1 MRLLL
6 VTAGVLLLGGCAVSE
21 PFGSG
26 DGPPDRPRD
35 VSDVSEPVP
44 RAEPRS
50 RYGNPESYEV
60 NGRRYQ
66 VMESA
71 DDFVQRGIA
80 SWYGKKFHGRRTS
93 SGEPYNMY
101 AMTAAHKRLP
111 LPSYVRVR
119 NLRNGRAVTV
129 KVNDRGPFIDNRV
142 IDLSYAAASRLD
154 MLGEGTAPVEIR
166 VLRPGESPAEPAPA
180 ESRQPAEEVAYF
192 VQLGAFADRDN
203 ASRLRARAEA
213 ARPPAPVALSTTR
226 RADGARLY
234 RVRLGPLRDAATVDR
249 VTERLAAHGIVDT
262 HVVVE

>member
-6 VTAGVLLLGGCAVSE
+6 AATVLLLGGCAVSE

-26 DGPPDRPRD
+26 DGPPDQPRD
-35 VSDVSEPVP
+35 VSDVREPVP
-44 RAEPRS
+44 RDEPRS
-50 RYGNPESYEV
+50 RYGNPDAYEV

-66 VMESA
+66 VMTSA

-93 SGEPYNMY
+93 SGEPYDMY

-129 KVNDRGPFIDNRV
+129 KVNDRGPFVDNRI

-166 VLRPGESPAEPAPA
+166 VLRPGEDAAETAPAATAEPAG
-180 ESRQPAEEVAYF
+180 EVAYF
-192 VQLGAFADRDN
+192 VQLGAFADRGN
-203 ASRLRARAEA
+203 ATRLRARAEA
-213 ARPPAPVALSTTR
+213 AQPPAPVALSAIR
-226 RADGARLY
+226 RDDGARLY
-234 RVRLGPLRDAATVDR
+234 RVRLGPLRDVAAVDR
-249 VTERLAAHGIVDT
+249 VTERLAAHGIVNT
-262 HVVVE
+262 HVIVE